1 MALKQNIQKELM
13 TAMKEGNELK
23 VSVLRMLKASILK
36 FEVEGERKEATDE
49 NVLQLINREIK
60 QRRDSAEQFRSGNRP
75 EQAEKEEKEIE
86 FLLEYLPPQLGED
99 QIVAIVKT
107 AIEETGASAKSD
119 MGKVM
124 GAIMPKLKGQADG
137 AIVNRVVN
145 SLLN

>member
-1 MALKQNIQKELM
+1 MALKQNIQKELL

-49 NVLQLINREIK
+49 NILQIINREIK
-60 QRRDSAEQFRSGNRP
+60 QRRDSAEQFRNGNRP
-75 EQAEKEEKEIE
+75 DQAEKEEQEIA
-86 FLLEYLPPQLGED
+86 FLMEYMPPQLSEEE
-99 QIVAIVKT
+99 IFSIVK
-107 AIEETGASAKSD
+107 AGIEETGASAKSD

-137 AIVNRVVN
+137 AIVNKVVN
-145 SLLN
+145 SLLG